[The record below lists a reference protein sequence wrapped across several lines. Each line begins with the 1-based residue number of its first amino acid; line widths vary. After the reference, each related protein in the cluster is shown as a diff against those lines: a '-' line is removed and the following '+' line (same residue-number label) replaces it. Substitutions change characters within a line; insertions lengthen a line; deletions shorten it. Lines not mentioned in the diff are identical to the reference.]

1 MKVVF
6 INGKRNGYSVDQCGE
21 TLTVRE
27 LTEVLEGFDDD
38 TPVYLN
44 NDSGY
49 TYGSIT
55 DNDVSDCDVETDD
68 E

>member
-1 MKVVF
+1 MKEAIF
-6 INGKRNGYSVDQCGE
+6 INGKRNGYGPEQCGR

-27 LTEVLEGFDDD
+27 LIELLSEFDEDTEIFLS
-38 TPVYLN
+38 

-55 DNDVSDCDVETDD
+55 EQDVWLD
-68 E
+68 EYEED